1 MFFCQSCYICGTW
14 RSKKVGGLKL
24 SCRGKERSH
33 KQKKLLLGAILPFS
47 HRLKFLEHPFLLS
60 LTVTV
65 PKSVKVVDESKKDKS
80 DISRLKVVVQ
90 FSHLFKKWYVVL
102 FHWYMHCC
110 LEWGIWNMI
119 WSANYGSW
127 IYYKKENART
137 SCQDEPRFTNEGYE
151 EQYSK

>member
-1 MFFCQSCYICGTW
+1 MIC
-14 RSKKVGGLKL
+14 SSV
-24 SCRGKERSH
+24 
-33 KQKKLLLGAILPFS
+33 
-47 HRLKFLEHPFLLS
+47 S
-60 LTVTV
+60 LIY
-65 PKSVKVVDESKKDKS
+65 D
-80 DISRLKVVVQ
+80 
-90 FSHLFKKWYVVL
+90 
-102 FHWYMHCC
+102 CC